1 MKHHYIPQF
10 LLSSWANQQLDSRI
24 EVIRLDLT
32 QGITSSRRRP
42 RYTGYEED
50 LYALTED
57 KIAGM
62 GKQAVETCFLKH
74 VDNNAANV
82 RRKILNEG
90 LHALNEED
98 RISWVRFIMS
108 LRLRQPEIVDEIRQ
122 KSSIVLTEDLDKDPE
137 EYEELVS
144 DDDPASLKEWAE
156 KHYPG
161 LIDNFGMS
169 IFHEIVDNED
179 LGDKILR
186 LRWFLFKFDDVKH
199 NLLLS
204 DQPCVFTSDIDA
216 DDLIIALPIHPK
228 ALFLAVRGDKTAAL
242 LREVAP
248 NILIRM
254 MNTTSVSQA
263 RVRIYATDDQQLRFI
278 ENRTSSFK

>member
-1 MKHHYIPQF
+1 M
-10 LLSSWANQQLDSRI
+10 
-24 EVIRLDLT
+24 
-32 QGITSSRRRP
+32 
-42 RYTGYEED
+42 
-50 LYALTED
+50 
-57 KIAGM
+57 
-62 GKQAVETCFLKH
+62 
-74 VDNNAANV
+74 
-82 RRKILNEG
+82 RRKILDEG

-98 RISWVRFIMS
+98 RINWVRFIMS

-122 KSSIVLTEDLDKDPE
+122 KSSIVLTESLDKDPE

-144 DDDPASLKEWAE
+144 DDDPVSLREWAE
-156 KHYPG
+156 KQYPG
-161 LIDNFGMS
+161 LIENFGMS
-169 IFHEIVDNED
+169 IFHELVDNED
-179 LGDKILR
+179 LGNKILT
-186 LRWFLFKFDDVKH
+186 LRWFLFKFDGEKH

-216 DDLIIALPIHPK
+216 DDFIIALPIHPK

-254 MNTTSVSQA
+254 MNTSSVSQA

-278 ENRTSSFK
+278 ENRNSGFK